1 MLKHVRTVLF
11 DAVGTLI
18 RPDPPVTEIYAATG
32 RQFGSTLSAKQ
43 VKLRF
48 RAASERQEQEDRRR
62 DDGRTDESRER
73 HRWESIVG
81 EVFDDVDDCSDL
93 FESLWNHFARAESWQ
108 LYDDAGEILQTL
120 IARDLVVGV
129 ASNFDRRLQKIAR
142 GHESLARCQYVF
154 VSSELGYRKPSARF
168 FAAIQHAL
176 NCSASELLL
185 VGDSLVNDYQ
195 GARAAGWQALLLDR
209 RRVSSAE
216 DRVTS
221 LRELATLLESA

>member
-1 MLKHVRTVLF
+1 MLKPVRAVLF

-18 RPDPPVTEIYAATG
+18 RPDPPVTEIYTETG
-32 RQFGSTLSAKQ
+32 RRFGSTLSAEQ

-48 RAASERQEQEDRRR
+48 RAAFERQEQEDRRQV
-62 DDGRTDESRER
+62 DGRTDESREHR
-73 HRWESIVG
+73 RWESIVG
-81 EVFDDVDDCSDL
+81 EVFDDIDDGGGL
-93 FESLWNHFARAESWQ
+93 FESLWNHFARAESWR
-108 LYDDAGEILQTL
+108 LYDDAGEILRMLT
-120 IARDLVVGV
+120 ARDLVVGV

-154 VSSELGYRKPSARF
+154 VSSELGYRKPSDRF

-176 NCSASELLL
+176 HCSASELLL

-209 RRVSSAE
+209 RRVSSAK

-221 LRELATLLESA
+221 LSELATLLESA